1 MKRNKNR
8 ETNLEVILHRI
19 NTISELKNIE
29 SKYGVEIDIRA
40 WGSELVLNHEPFQD
54 GEKLVDYLDEYHHG
68 TLVLNVKENGIEDEI
83 LHLVR
88 ERPQLNSYFLLDVE
102 FPYIYR
108 ASRLGEKNIA
118 IRFSEDESLETV
130 ENYIGKVDWVWI
142 DTNTLLP
149 ISKENKLVLDKFK
162 KCLVCPERWGRP
174 SDIIEYKNKVGTY
187 IDAVMTDIKYIDIWI
202 S

>member
-88 ERPQLNSYFLLDVE
+88 ERPQLNSYFLYL
-102 FPYIYR
+102 
-108 ASRLGEKNIA
+108 
-118 IRFSEDESLETV
+118 
-130 ENYIGKVDWVWI
+130 
-142 DTNTLLP
+142 
-149 ISKENKLVLDKFK
+149 
-162 KCLVCPERWGRP
+162 KCL
-174 SDIIEYKNKVGTY
+174 
-187 IDAVMTDIKYIDIWI
+187 
-202 S
+202 